1 MKSAYAMLAQDCES
15 SDSIVRH
22 ARIKAV
28 KPKKVMLIQVNPS
41 VNVEVALD
49 EYTFERDAALSEL
62 ETIEDRIR
70 PENWLEAQ
78 GMHLE
83 QLVCN

>member
-1 MKSAYAMLAQDCES
+1 MKSAYSILAQDCES
-15 SDSIVRH
+15 SDFIARH
-22 ARIKAV
+22 ASIKAV
-28 KPKKVMLIQVNPS
+28 KPKKVMLVQVRPS
-41 VNVEVALD
+41 VNVETALD
-49 EYTFERDAALSEL
+49 EYTFERDAHLSEL

-70 PENWLEAQ
+70 PESWLEAQ